1 MASLVA
7 LAHKLGLTVTAE
19 GVERTAQA
27 TRLRE
32 LGCATAQGW
41 LFARPAPWEE
51 VARLLD
57 APLALCPTEGGDRGR
72 GGQLR
77 YPLP

>member
-57 APLALCPTEGGDRGR
+57 APLALCPTEGADRGR
-72 GGQLR
+72 AAS
-77 YPLP
+77 